1 MSIIHP
7 LLQKLQNDVQQ
18 LQQGLQPDH
27 LSFWYQKIIGETK
40 EMAPPWLPVS
50 YTHLRAHET

>member
-40 EMAPPWLPVS
+40 EMAPPWLQDLS
-50 YTHLRAHET
+50 LIHI

>member
-18 LQQGLQPDH
+18 LQKGLQPEH
-27 LSFWYQKIIGETK
+27 LSFWYQKIIAETR
-40 EMAPPWLPVS
+40 EMAPPVS
-50 YTHLRAHET
+50 YTHLTLPTKA